1 MVNGGCKEQRERGLP
16 CLFLTCNLGRTPL
29 TPQSPSASSSAHP
42 AALSERQPASRAI
55 RARPGSGA
63 SCAPLRGIP
72 LRGIPPYLEPV
83 CHSLCRQRAASLAK
97 ELEKV
102 HQELEASRAT
112 EAELDALEERYW

>member
-16 CLFLTCNLGRTPL
+16 CLYLTCNLGRTPL
-29 TPQSPSASSSAHP
+29 TPQSASASSSAHP
-42 AALSERQPASRAI
+42 VALSERQPASRAI

-63 SCAPLRGIP
+63 VFAP